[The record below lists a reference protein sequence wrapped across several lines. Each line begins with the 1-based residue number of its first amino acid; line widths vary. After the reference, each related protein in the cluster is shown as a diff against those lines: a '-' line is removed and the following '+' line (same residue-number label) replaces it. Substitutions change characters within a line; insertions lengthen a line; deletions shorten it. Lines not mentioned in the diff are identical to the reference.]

1 MRRSEIANL
10 EWADVDL
17 ERQLIHVRNTKN
29 GYDRSLP
36 LSSTALL
43 ALSQFKRTEETV
55 FGMSSNAIRLAWGRY
70 KRSHEIDGVRFH
82 DLRHEAISRFFEMG
96 LTAPEVAHLS
106 GHKTTQQLYRYAHAD
121 FRVLSKKFET
131 G

>member
-17 ERQLIHVRNTKN
+17 KKRLVHVRNTKN
-29 GYDRSLP
+29 GHDRSLP

-43 ALSQFKRTEETV
+43 AICQFKRTDKTV
-55 FGMSSNAIRLAWGRY
+55 FGMSSNAIRLAWERY

-82 DLRHEAISRFFEMG
+82 DLRHEAISRLFERG
-96 LTAPEVAHLS
+96 LTTPEVTLLS
-106 GHKTTQQLYRYAHAD
+106 GHKTVSQLFRYAHAD
-121 FRVLSKKFET
+121 IGRVSRLLNE
-131 G
+131 